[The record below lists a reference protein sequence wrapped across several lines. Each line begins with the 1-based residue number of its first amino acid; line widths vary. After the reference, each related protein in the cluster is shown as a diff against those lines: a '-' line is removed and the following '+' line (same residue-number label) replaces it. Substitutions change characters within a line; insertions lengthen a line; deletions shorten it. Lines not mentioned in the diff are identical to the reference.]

1 MRRVLDDP
9 VAIYTWL
16 LVTLAGVVAMLV
28 VGQSVLFII
37 GFVLGGGAAFALVD
51 LMAPRSRR

>member
-1 MRRVLDDP
+1 VRRVLDDP

-28 VGQSVLFII
+28 VGQVPAQPDPSGTDAVPTA
-37 GFVLGGGAAFALVD
+37 GVRPAA
-51 LMAPRSRR
+51 RRPT